1 MTMKDFRLQLY
12 SLREVPTLR
21 QRMEIAAQAG
31 YTGVELAGY
40 DGIAGPEMRRLL
52 ASLGLRGTGSHVAYD
67 ALRDDLDGCVRY
79 CLEAGIT
86 SAACPGCEMNDRD
99 QALAQ
104 AEFLEACAERF
115 GAEGIPFAYHNHA
128 HEFADA
134 GNGETLFDVLLHNTS
149 KLGAELDVF
158 WAAYA
163 GVDPLAFIQTYAG
176 RVPLLHFKEFGAENA
191 NVELGRGCLDFAAL
205 ARAGLAQGTRELI
218 VEQEQYTMPP
228 EESIRVDAAYMQALT
243 LA

>member
-1 MTMKDFRLQLY
+1 MKDFSLQLY

-31 YTGVELAGY
+31 YTGVEFAGY

>member
-1 MTMKDFRLQLY
+1 MKDFSLQLY

-31 YTGVELAGY
+31 YTGVEFAGY

-52 ASLGLRGTGSHVAYD
+52 ASLGLRGTGSHIAYD

-176 RVPLLHFKEFGAENA
+176 RVPLLHFKEFGAESA

>member
-1 MTMKDFRLQLY
+1 MKDFSLQLY

-31 YTGVELAGY
+31 YTGVEFAGY

-52 ASLGLRGTGSHVAYD
+52 ASLGLRGTGSHIAYD

-79 CLEAGIT
+79 CQEAGIT

>member
-1 MTMKDFRLQLY
+1 MKDFSLQLY

-31 YTGVELAGY
+31 YTGVEFAGY

-52 ASLGLRGTGSHVAYD
+52 ASLGLRGTGSHIAYD

-191 NVELGRGCLDFAAL
+191 NVELGRGCVDFAAL

>member
-1 MTMKDFRLQLY
+1 MKDFSLQLY

-31 YTGVELAGY
+31 YTGVEFAGY

-52 ASLGLRGTGSHVAYD
+52 ASLGLRGTGSHIAYD

-79 CLEAGIT
+79 CLEAGIPA
-86 SAACPGCEMNDRD
+86 AACPGCEMNDRD

>member
-1 MTMKDFRLQLY
+1 MKDFSLQLY

-31 YTGVELAGY
+31 YTGVEFAGY

-52 ASLGLRGTGSHVAYD
+52 ASLGLRGTGSHIAYD

-149 KLGAELDVF
+149 KLGAELDGF

>member
-1 MTMKDFRLQLY
+1 MKDFSLQLY

-31 YTGVELAGY
+31 YTGVEFAGY

-52 ASLGLRGTGSHVAYD
+52 ASLGLRGTGSHIAYD

-79 CLEAGIT
+79 CLEAGVT

-104 AEFLEACAERF
+104 AEFLEACAERC

>member
-1 MTMKDFRLQLY
+1 MKDFSLQLY

-31 YTGVELAGY
+31 YTGVEFAGY

-52 ASLGLRGTGSHVAYD
+52 ASLGLRGTGSHIAYD

-228 EESIRVDAAYMQALT
+228 EESIRVDAA
-243 LA
+243 

>member
-1 MTMKDFRLQLY
+1 MKDFSLQLY

-31 YTGVELAGY
+31 YTGVEFAGY

-52 ASLGLRGTGSHVAYD
+52 ASLGLRGTGSHIAYD

-86 SAACPGCEMNDRD
+86 SAACPGCEMNGRD

>member
-1 MTMKDFRLQLY
+1 MKDFSLQLY

-31 YTGVELAGY
+31 YTGVEFAGY

-52 ASLGLRGTGSHVAYD
+52 ASLGLRGTGSHIAYD

-86 SAACPGCEMNDRD
+86 SAACRVFVFNDRD
-99 QALAQ
+99 QAVAQ

>member
-1 MTMKDFRLQLY
+1 MKDFSLQLY

-31 YTGVELAGY
+31 YTGVEFAGY

-52 ASLGLRGTGSHVAYD
+52 ASLGLRGTGSHIAYD

-104 AEFLEACAERF
+104 SEFLEACAERF

>member
-1 MTMKDFRLQLY
+1 MKDFSLQLY

-31 YTGVELAGY
+31 YTGVEFAGY

-52 ASLGLRGTGSHVAYD
+52 ASLGLRGTGSHIAYD

-205 ARAGLAQGTRELI
+205 ARAGLAQGSSLWSRNSTPCRRRRASGWTRP
-218 VEQEQYTMPP
+218 TC
-228 EESIRVDAAYMQALT
+228 RR
-243 LA
+243 

>member
-1 MTMKDFRLQLY
+1 MKDFSLQLY

-31 YTGVELAGY
+31 YTGVEFAGY

-52 ASLGLRGTGSHVAYD
+52 ASLGLRGTVSHIAYD

>member
-1 MTMKDFRLQLY
+1 MKDFSLQLY

-31 YTGVELAGY
+31 YTGVEFAGY

-52 ASLGLRGTGSHVAYD
+52 ASLGLRGTGSHIAYD

-115 GAEGIPFAYHNHA
+115 GADKVIMPEKDMGIRLARSLSSNNLIDYMDLSAKHSLMELEA
-128 HEFADA
+128 IDEWV
-134 GNGETLFDVLLHNTS
+134 GRTLKQSNIRNRYKINVVAIRSGKVLRVAPGSDDIIHDGDVLVVIGENTDLERVN
-149 KLGAELDVF
+149 KLGK
-158 WAAYA
+158 
-163 GVDPLAFIQTYAG
+163 
-176 RVPLLHFKEFGAENA
+176 R
-191 NVELGRGCLDFAAL
+191 
-205 ARAGLAQGTRELI
+205 
-218 VEQEQYTMPP
+218 
-228 EESIRVDAAYMQALT
+228 
-243 LA
+243 

>member
-1 MTMKDFRLQLY
+1 MKDFSLQLY

-31 YTGVELAGY
+31 YTGVEFAGY

-52 ASLGLRGTGSHVAYD
+52 ASLGLRGTGSHIAYD

-99 QALAQ
+99 QAQAQ
-104 AEFLEACAERF
+104 AEILEACAERF

>member
-1 MTMKDFRLQLY
+1 MNDFSLQLY
-12 SLREVPTLR
+12 SPREVPTLR

-31 YTGVELAGY
+31 YTGVEFAGY

-52 ASLGLRGTGSHVAYD
+52 ASLGLRGTGSHIAYD

>member
-1 MTMKDFRLQLY
+1 MKDFSLQLY

-31 YTGVELAGY
+31 YTGVEFAGY

-52 ASLGLRGTGSHVAYD
+52 ASLGLRGTGSHIAYD

>member
-1 MTMKDFRLQLY
+1 MKDFSLQLY

-31 YTGVELAGY
+31 YTGVEFAGY

-52 ASLGLRGTGSHVAYD
+52 ASLGLRGTGSHIAYD

-228 EESIRVDAAYMQALT
+228 EESIRVDAADMQALT

>member
-1 MTMKDFRLQLY
+1 MKDFSLQLY

-31 YTGVELAGY
+31 YTGVEFAGY

-52 ASLGLRGTGSHVAYD
+52 ASLGLRGTGSHIAYD

-191 NVELGRGCLDFAAL
+191 NVELGRGCLDVAAL

>member
-1 MTMKDFRLQLY
+1 MKDFSLQLY

-31 YTGVELAGY
+31 YTGVEFAGY

-163 GVDPLAFIQTYAG
+163 GVDSLAFIQTYAG

>member
-1 MTMKDFRLQLY
+1 MKDFSLQLY

-31 YTGVELAGY
+31 YTGVEFAGY

-52 ASLGLRGTGSHVAYD
+52 ASLGLRGTGSHIAYD

-176 RVPLLHFKEFGAENA
+176 RVPLLHFKEFGAEKA
-191 NVELGRGCLDFAAL
+191 NVEVGRGCLDFAAL

>member
-1 MTMKDFRLQLY
+1 MKDFSLQLY

-31 YTGVELAGY
+31 YTGVEFAGY

-52 ASLGLRGTGSHVAYD
+52 ASLGLRGTGSHIAYA

>member
-1 MTMKDFRLQLY
+1 MKDFSLQLY

-31 YTGVELAGY
+31 YTGVEFAGY

-52 ASLGLRGTGSHVAYD
+52 ASLGLRGTGSHIAYD

-176 RVPLLHFKEFGAENA
+176 RVPLLHFKKFGAENA

>member
-1 MTMKDFRLQLY
+1 MKDFSLQLY

-31 YTGVELAGY
+31 YTGVEFAGY

-128 HEFADA
+128 HEFAAA
-134 GNGETLFDVLLHNTS
+134 GNGETLFDVLRHNTS

>member
-1 MTMKDFRLQLY
+1 MKDFSLQLY

-31 YTGVELAGY
+31 YTGVEFAGY

-52 ASLGLRGTGSHVAYD
+52 ASLGLRGTGSHIAYD

-205 ARAGLAQGTRELI
+205 ARAGRAQGTRELI

-243 LA
+243 LS

>member
-1 MTMKDFRLQLY
+1 M
-12 SLREVPTLR
+12 
-21 QRMEIAAQAG
+21 
-31 YTGVELAGY
+31 
-40 DGIAGPEMRRLL
+40 
-52 ASLGLRGTGSHVAYD
+52 
-67 ALRDDLDGCVRY
+67 
-79 CLEAGIT
+79 
-86 SAACPGCEMNDRD
+86 
-99 QALAQ
+99 
-104 AEFLEACAERF
+104 
-115 GAEGIPFAYHNHA
+115 
-128 HEFADA
+128 
-134 GNGETLFDVLLHNTS
+134 LLHNTS

-228 EESIRVDAAYMQALT
+228 EESIRVDAGLHAGADPGIKRQKT
-243 LA
+243 RPVS

>member
-1 MTMKDFRLQLY
+1 MKDFSLQLY

-31 YTGVELAGY
+31 YTGEEFAGY

-52 ASLGLRGTGSHVAYD
+52 ASLGLRGTGSHIAYD

>member
-1 MTMKDFRLQLY
+1 MKDFSLQLY

-31 YTGVELAGY
+31 YTGVEFAGY

-52 ASLGLRGTGSHVAYD
+52 ASLGLRGTGSHIAYD

-176 RVPLLHFKEFGAENA
+176 RRWPGQGWPR
-191 NVELGRGCLDFAAL
+191 GRGSSLWSRNSTPCRRR
-205 ARAGLAQGTRELI
+205 RASGWTRP
-218 VEQEQYTMPP
+218 TC
-228 EESIRVDAAYMQALT
+228 RR
-243 LA
+243 

>member
-1 MTMKDFRLQLY
+1 MKDFSLQLY

-31 YTGVELAGY
+31 YTGVEFAGY

-52 ASLGLRGTGSHVAYD
+52 ASLGLRGTGSHIAYD

-191 NVELGRGCLDFAAL
+191 NVELGRGCLDFATL

>member
-1 MTMKDFRLQLY
+1 MKDFSLQLY

-31 YTGVELAGY
+31 YTGVEFAGY

-52 ASLGLRGTGSHVAYD
+52 ASLGLRCTGSHIAYD

>member
-1 MTMKDFRLQLY
+1 MKDFSLQLY

-31 YTGVELAGY
+31 YTGVEFAGY

-67 ALRDDLDGCVRY
+67 ALWDDLDGCVRY

>member
-1 MTMKDFRLQLY
+1 MKDFSLQLY

-31 YTGVELAGY
+31 YTGVEFAGY

-52 ASLGLRGTGSHVAYD
+52 ASLGLRGTGSHIAYD

-104 AEFLEACAERF
+104 AEFLEACAERC
-115 GAEGIPFAYHNHA
+115 GAEGIPFASPNHS

>member
-1 MTMKDFRLQLY
+1 MKDFSLQLY

-31 YTGVELAGY
+31 YTGVEFAGY

-52 ASLGLRGTGSHVAYD
+52 ASLGLRGTGSHIAYD

-134 GNGETLFDVLLHNTS
+134 GNGETLHNTS

>member
-1 MTMKDFRLQLY
+1 MKDFSLQLY

-31 YTGVELAGY
+31 YTGVEFAGY

-191 NVELGRGCLDFAAL
+191 NVELGRGCLAFAAL

>member
-1 MTMKDFRLQLY
+1 MKDFSLQLY

-31 YTGVELAGY
+31 YTGVEFAGY

-52 ASLGLRGTGSHVAYD
+52 ASLGLRGTGSHIAYD

-158 WAAYA
+158 WVAYA
-163 GVDPLAFIQTYAG
+163 GYDPVEYIRKYAG
-176 RVPLLHFKEFGAENA
+176 RQPLMHLKELAADRRA
-191 NVELGRGCLDFAAL
+191 NVELGTGVLDFTAII
-205 ARAGLAQGTRELI
+205 RAGQQAGAEHFI
-218 VEQEQYTMPP
+218 IEQEEYTLPP
-228 EESIRVDAAYMQALT
+228 LESCKASLDAVLR
-243 LA
+243 L

>member
-1 MTMKDFRLQLY
+1 MKDFSLQLY

-31 YTGVELAGY
+31 YTGVEFAGY

-52 ASLGLRGTGSHVAYD
+52 ASLGLRGTGSHIAYD

-243 LA
+243 MA